1 MDDEENRK
9 RLDQPGL
16 EADEAT
22 DQQALV
28 PTAVRQVNFHGD
40 VITVVLVE
48 ERGRRQVYVLLR
60 PLCQYLGLSWSSQ
73 LQRLRED
80 DVLSEA
86 TTSVLLSNT
95 EVGHRQRYTMIG
107 LQLEFL
113 PGWMFSFTRHSCPR
127 RFAGED
133 QTISTGLLSCPLG
146 SIPAGRIVSGRTD
159 GSVGQRG

>member
-1 MDDEENRK
+1 MDDEENRE
-9 RLDQPGL
+9 RLDQPGP

-22 DQQALV
+22 DQQSLV

-95 EVGHRQRYTMIG
+95 EVGHRQRYTVKHPILWNGIG
-107 LQLEFL
+107 LQKPHLTSL
-113 PGWMFSFTRHSCPR
+113 STHAYSVLQVTIPR
-127 RFAGED
+127 GAC
-133 QTISTGLLSCPLG
+133 SSL
-146 SIPAGRIVSGRTD
+146 
-159 GSVGQRG
+159 

>member
-1 MDDEENRK
+1 MDDEENRE

-16 EADEAT
+16 EAVEAT

-95 EVGHRQRYTMIG
+95 EVGHRQRYTVKHPIPWNGIG
-107 LQLEFL
+107 LQKPHLTSL
-113 PGWMFSFTRHSCPR
+113 
-127 RFAGED
+127 
-133 QTISTGLLSCPLG
+133 STYRTPFCG
-146 SIPAGRIVSGRTD
+146 SRYLWVPALACSSILCD
-159 GSVGQRG
+159 